1 MIKLVD
7 DVKSAW
13 RWFSTWLIAV
23 SGTLIIAYENF
34 PQLKEYVPDKWF
46 HTIMGI
52 MLALIFLGRIV
63 KQAPAAP
70 VTPVQ
75 P

>member
-23 SGTLIIAYENF
+23 SGSLIIAYENF

-63 KQAPAAP
+63 KQAPPAP

>member
-23 SGTLIIAYENF
+23 SGSLLVAYENF
-34 PQLKEYVPDKWF
+34 PQLKAYIPDNWF
-46 HTIMGI
+46 HTIMGV
-52 MLALIFLGRIV
+52 MLVLIFLGRVI
-63 KQAPAAP
+63 KQAPPAA
-70 VTPVQ
+70 
-75 P
+75 